1 MLKTYAHFN
10 IFALFLAKESVCS
23 SVCNS
28 IDGIST
34 YLSHILNTYILSFFF
49 AKMYEYKCLS
59 GDSILESVTSE
70 EANKCA
76 KWKNMLGLQ
85 K

>member
-1 MLKTYAHFN
+1 
-10 IFALFLAKESVCS
+10 
-23 SVCNS
+23 
-28 IDGIST
+28 
-34 YLSHILNTYILSFFF
+34 
-49 AKMYEYKCLS
+49 MYGYKCLS
-59 GDSILESVTSE
+59 GGFILESVTSE